1 MADAENP
8 ELIKL
13 QVTNPEQSS
22 PNGRFVPVVLL
33 PSADTVFSLP
43 HSKSQPIADDLIYP
57 VLSRLIL
64 QESVWL
70 KSALRPVPKV
80 YQALP
85 AVFG

>member
-13 QVTNPEQSS
+13 QVTKPEQSS

-43 HSKSQPIADDLIYP
+43 HSESQPIADDLP
-57 VLSRLIL
+57 PLFRSRNKGAYA
-64 QESVWL
+64 E
-70 KSALRPVPKV
+70 
-80 YQALP
+80 
-85 AVFG
+85 F